1 MKKIFET
8 NKNVVANQNYENK
21 KLMRILERVDLDRQA
36 EEIIQCEKDGWYGID
51 WDVLW
56 QSREETIDLRLDH
69 RRGIDK
75 ERFSSFLNTGKLEN
89 LEWMFDDEEITLN
102 GLEMFT

>member
-1 MKKIFET
+1 MET
-8 NKNVVANQNYENK
+8 CLCSFK
-21 KLMRILERVDLDRQA
+21 KLFRVTRGRYLGYYLDRQA

-89 LEWMFDDEEITLN
+89 LTWMFDDEEIILN